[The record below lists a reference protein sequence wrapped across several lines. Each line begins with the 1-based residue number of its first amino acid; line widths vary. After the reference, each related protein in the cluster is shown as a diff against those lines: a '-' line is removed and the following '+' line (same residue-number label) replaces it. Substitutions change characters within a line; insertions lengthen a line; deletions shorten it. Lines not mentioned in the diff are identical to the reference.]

1 MTRLVLFELFAK
13 KLTTVWAPT
22 KKLLVSWQ
30 FSGPYGITKYSSG
43 WRKDVVNQCLEFV
56 SYAVSSTTRS
66 VTTTTRVHV
75 PEAITGTFEGEV
87 GFVCGF
93 GVSVLDYNEEN
104 LTRKHLCVTGYIF
117 LTFSSFPLSLY
128 FNYCIRSRLKDMRP
142 KSGSYFQL

>member
-1 MTRLVLFELFAK
+1 MVPESDARGVL
-13 KLTTVWAPT
+13 
-22 KKLLVSWQ
+22 Q
-30 FSGPYGITKYSSG
+30 GM
-43 WRKDVVNQCLEFV
+43 
-56 SYAVSSTTRS
+56 SYAVSSATRS

-75 PEAITGTFEGEV
+75 PKAIIGTFEGEV

-128 FNYCIRSRLKDMRP
+128 LNLIIVSASD
-142 KSGSYFQL
+142 